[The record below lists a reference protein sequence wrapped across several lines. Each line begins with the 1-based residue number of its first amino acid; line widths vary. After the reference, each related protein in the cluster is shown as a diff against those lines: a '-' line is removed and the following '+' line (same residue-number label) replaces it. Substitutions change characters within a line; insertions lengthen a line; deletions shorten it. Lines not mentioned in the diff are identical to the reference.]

1 MEKFNGMSYEDAE
14 QKEEERVKRNKIASD
29 IYLQIS
35 KNLHGVM
42 RDKGL
47 KEADVIRICRDLD
60 YPISQSAVSKILSYP
75 EMKEGKEEFY
85 SITLIN
91 FIQIC
96 KALEVDPGYILNMD
110 SDLELHNMLQKNSLR
125 KSKRDPLVFKMDE
138 DEFNGY
144 KGEYYCYFFPT
155 ISSESKLLEG
165 KLNFKQSKVG
175 EYCEA
180 HFKLDTNKYY
190 DAERKEKIYKEYRGE
205 LIISVR
211 MGSCYCLLHNTDIG
225 EICFLIFHHMYLN
238 NEQLKC
244 RLCTAATASAGDN
257 RRPTI
262 HRMLISRD
270 PIPGEHLKLLKSQLL
285 LNNSEILISSN
296 NLEKLK
302 TQEEDT
308 LPPEV
313 EKMFQT
319 SIQKEE
325 YYKLSEFQ
333 IRALDIPPVDK
344 LRAICLLRNWSTA
357 PKYNKIG
364 SKCDEL
370 LFDYLS
376 KIQTLPSD
384 TDTTA
389 SASTFPHEKS

>member
-1 MEKFNGMSYEDAE
+1 MDKFNELSAENAE
-14 QKEEERVKRNKIASD
+14 QKEKERVKRNKAASD

-35 KNLHGVM
+35 KNLHGIM

-47 KEADVIRICRDLD
+47 KEADIIKRCRDLD

-75 EMKEGKEEFY
+75 EMNEDTDEFY

-96 KALEVDPGYILNMD
+96 KALNVDPGYILNMD
-110 SDLELHNMLQKNSLR
+110 ADLELHNMLQKNSLR

-144 KGEYYCYFFPT
+144 DGKYYCYFFPT
-155 ISSESKLLEG
+155 ISNETNLLKGE
-165 KLNFKQSKVG
+165 LVFKKSAVG

-180 HFKLDTNKYY
+180 DFALDTNKFY
-190 DAERKEKIYKEYRGE
+190 DAGRKNRIVKEYKGE

-257 RRPTI
+257 RRPAI

-270 PIPGEHLKLLKSQLL
+270 QIPEEHLHLLKSQLL
-285 LNNSEILISSN
+285 LNSSDILISSK

-302 TQEEDT
+302 TQEKDIFP
-308 LPPEV
+308 LEV
-313 EKMFQT
+313 EKLFET

-333 IRALDIPPVDK
+333 IRALDIPSIDK

-364 SKCDEL
+364 SKCDEII
-370 LFDYLS
+370 FDYLS
-376 KIQTLPSD
+376 KVQAEAIKTEESEKEFSD
-384 TDTTA
+384 
-389 SASTFPHEKS
+389 